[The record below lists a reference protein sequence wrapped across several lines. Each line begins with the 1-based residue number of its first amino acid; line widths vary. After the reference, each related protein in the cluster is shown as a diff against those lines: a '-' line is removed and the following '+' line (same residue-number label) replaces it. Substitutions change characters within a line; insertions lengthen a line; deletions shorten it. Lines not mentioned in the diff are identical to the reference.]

1 MMTGE
6 LDYERVFVEEGRKQV
21 ENICI
26 WALLLFI
33 LLVYIILS
41 NLLVGLAVSD
51 MTAIRKR

>member
-6 LDYERVFVEEGRKQV
+6 LDYKDTFLDGKFPLFSIAMLVVFV
-21 ENICI
+21 
-26 WALLLFI
+26 

-51 MTAIRKR
+51 MYAIQQR